1 LANSLRKVWSLAV
14 SLKELELQVQPLP
27 KPELAKFSEWFD
39 VFRETNVLTEG
50 APGDTEQ
57 AQQEE
62 VLRRKAEYL
71 ANPSLAAP
79 WDDGFFDRLRQ
90 RLADGRA

>member
-1 LANSLRKVWSLAV
+1 V
-14 SLKELELQVQPLP
+14 SLKELELQVQQLP

-39 VFRETNVLTEG
+39 VFRESNALTAGESNALEG
-50 APGDTEQ
+50 

-62 VLRRKAEYL
+62 VLRRQAEFL
-71 ANPSLAAP
+71 ADPSLASA

-90 RLADGRA
+90 RLADARAQIVASR

>member
-1 LANSLRKVWSLAV
+1 V
-14 SLKELELQVQPLP
+14 SLKELEMQVQQLP

-39 VFRETNVLTEG
+39 VFREANILTEG
-50 APGDTEQ
+50 VAGDLEQ

-62 VLRRKAEYL
+62 VLRRQAEYL
-71 ANPSLAAP
+71 ANPSRASA

-90 RLADGRA
+90 RLADARPQKAASH